1 MRFRS
6 VLVLAAGGV
15 LAGACLVAA
24 PASAAPGPVE
34 GAAVVPSLNVA
45 TSNTMLLPS
54 FIVDQWAQD
63 VRGGLIGSAPY
74 VAGHDVVVFQELFDN
89 SASDILMGKLQGYPY
104 RTPVVGR
111 SKSGWDETQGDYSVF
126 APEDGGVGIVSRW
139 PITKK
144 VQYIY
149 DDGCGTDAA
158 SQKGFAYVR
167 LNVNGS
173 PVHVIGTHTQ
183 ADDSLCSSGEAAEI
197 RAGQL
202 REMRNFVDGLHIPA
216 DEPVMYAGDFNID
229 RYGPEYQN
237 MLQTLSADAPAYDG
251 VAWTMDPQT
260 NDVAHERYPDDPR
273 QWLDYVLFD
282 NRHAHPAAWRNTG
295 LDVSSPP
302 WTLDGTTYNRY
313 SDHYPV
319 QGSS

>member
-1 MRFRS
+1 MRLRS
-6 VLVLAAGGV
+6 VLLLSASGI
-15 LAGACLVAA
+15 LAGACVISTQ
-24 PASAAPGPVE
+24 ASAAPAPTE
-34 GAAVVPSLNVA
+34 SASAVTSLDVV

-54 FIVDQWAQD
+54 FVTDQWAQD

-74 VAGHDVVVFQELFDN
+74 VAGHDVMVFQELFDN
-89 SASDILMGKLQGYPY
+89 SASDILMSKLKGYPY

-111 SKSGWDETQGDYSVF
+111 STSGWDDTQGDYSAF

-139 PITKK
+139 PITKRI
-144 VQYIY
+144 QYIY
-149 DDGCGTDAA
+149 DDACGTDSA
-158 SQKGFAYVR
+158 SQKGFAYAR

-183 ADDSLCSSGEAAEI
+183 ADDSLCSTGEAAKI

-216 DEPVMYAGDFNID
+216 SEPVVYAGDFNINWH
-229 RYGPEYQN
+229 GPEYQN
-237 MLQTLSADAPAYDG
+237 MLQTLSADEPTYDG
-251 VAWTMDPQT
+251 VPWTMDPKT
-260 NDVAHERYPDDPR
+260 NDVAHERYPNDPQ
-273 QWLDYVLFD
+273 QWLDYILFD
-282 NRHAHPAAWRNTG
+282 NRHAHPTTWRNTG

-302 WTLDGTTYNRY
+302 WSLDGKTYHRY

-319 QGSS
+319 QGRS